1 MDLTA
6 WLFLCMLNT
15 SFNLLFLFLCFE
27 FFLAYNFLE
36 TRRQEVGVQE
46 KSRDAEEPRRTIGWG
61 NWQKPDVE
69 RDRMEVHLWKE
80 RVYRHEMLRDE
91 RAQGLKGHTG
101 QGHMV
106 RPRDSDRTRIPLKSG
121 CGLTCHGAF
130 LMGHEADTCGVV
142 KSSLDRGLPP
152 SLT

>member
-1 MDLTA
+1 
-6 WLFLCMLNT
+6 
-15 SFNLLFLFLCFE
+15 
-27 FFLAYNFLE
+27 
-36 TRRQEVGVQE
+36 
-46 KSRDAEEPRRTIGWG
+46 
-61 NWQKPDVE
+61 
-69 RDRMEVHLWKE
+69 MEVHLWKE

-152 SLT
+152 SLTSPCAYRPIPEFLKEIVPCGRQIPRIKIPPKSGRGNTFEKRALLFLEE